1 MYIKNKGAHLLA
13 EIVRKK
19 NMICLYAWLIL
30 AVFDAFLAIISF
42 VHRLGSL
49 FYFLGIKLREMLIS
63 RI

>member
-1 MYIKNKGAHLLA
+1 M
-13 EIVRKK
+13 
-19 NMICLYAWLIL
+19 MCLYAWLIL

-63 RI
+63 RIKKNKIK